1 MPTIEGKQARVW
13 IDAYV
18 KKAGTLEGVTK
29 AVRALVK
36 KTVKGGEEYVNPWK
50 IPSFDSNG
58 PLCCFMVGK
67 EHVTFAFMRGAAL
80 PDPEKLL
87 EGTGKGVR
95 HVKLQSVAEV
105 KRPGVKKLI
114 AEAAKLNRKDPPSG
128 MMVGPS
134 YSASPPLQSISS
146 LPASSLRQ
154 RSAVL
159 RVARPSLFPPAASP
173 GPAVPPRA

>member
-1 MPTIEGKQARVW
+1 MPTIEGKQAGIW
-13 IDAYV
+13 INDYV
-18 KKAGTLEGVTK
+18 KEAGKFEGVAK
-29 AVRALVK
+29 AVRGLVK
-36 KTVKGGEEYVNPWK
+36 NAVKGVEEYVNPWK

-95 HVKLQSVAEV
+95 HVKLRSVADV

-114 AEAAKLNRKDPPSG
+114 AEAATLNKKDPPAG
-128 MMVGPS
+128 MMVGMEK
-134 YSASPPLQSISS
+134 
-146 LPASSLRQ
+146 RK
-154 RSAVL
+154 RKTN
-159 RVARPSLFPPAASP
+159 
-173 GPAVPPRA
+173 